1 MENSSQFSYQRRTSN
16 QVQLLLC
23 SAIAEAETG
32 STLGEHAPFALGV
45 ITMSAELPKM
55 VDGSSVRQHV
65 AVIGGR
71 NQPLGIV
78 FIEVALKI
86 GIQPTFWAKSM
97 VQYYICLQK
106 EPGLRIMMA
115 LLIANLIFQKLSLK
129 STGNEI
135 EATQR

>member
-1 MENSSQFSYQRRTSN
+1 
-16 QVQLLLC
+16 
-23 SAIAEAETG
+23 
-32 STLGEHAPFALGV
+32 
-45 ITMSAELPKM
+45 MSAELPKM
-55 VDGSSVRQHV
+55 VDGLSVRQHV
-65 AVIGGR
+65 AVIDSSSGQ

-86 GIQPTFWAKSM
+86 GIQPTFWAKSV

-129 STGNEI
+129 STGM
-135 EATQR
+135 R